1 MAIVLQLGKRKL
13 RGLIH
18 IGKGLILCALCGL
31 IFTNNIKI
39 TSFRNTPVK

>member
-18 IGKGLILCALCGL
+18 IGKGSILFALC
-31 IFTNNIKI
+31 
-39 TSFRNTPVK
+39 VYVV